1 MSKDAVKQAAKK
13 NQNVLQRVITA
24 LAEIFAPLIP
34 AIITGGLILGFR
46 NCIDSLYLFE
56 NGTKTLCDI
65 SQFWA
70 GIDSF
75 LWLIGEAVFHMLPVG
90 ICWSVTKKMGTTQML
105 GIVLGL
111 TLVSGQLLN
120 AYVVAGTAAADIPK
134 WNFGGFQVNMIG
146 YQGQVIPAILAAFT
160 LVYLEKFFRR
170 ITPQVISMI
179 VVPFC
184 SLLLSVMAAHF
195 VLGPIG
201 WKIGAAISALVFA
214 GITGTFKVVFGA
226 VFGAVYAPL
235 VITGLHH
242 MSNAIDLQLIADYGG
257 TMLWPMIALSNI
269 AQGSAVLGM
278 VWLQRK
284 DPEAQ
289 EVNIPACISCYLG
302 VTEPAIFGVNLKKGF
317 PFVCGMIGSGV
328 AAVVCVATGTTANA
342 IGVGGIPGIL
352 SIQPQFMASFAVCMV
367 IAFAVPFLLTTVA
380 GRKGLLADK
389 VNETAGPAEI
399 ASGSGADAGLAAGVT
414 ASVMCENEAGQR
426 VDKEASQRADKEA
439 NEADKTA
446 YKIADKA
453 VSGKLTAF
461 LSGKAIPLKEVKDGV
476 FSEGILGDGMAI
488 IPETETLYAPA
499 DAEIAALMPDSRHA
513 CGLKL
518 ENGMEVL
525 LHIGID
531 TVSMNGDG
539 FEYLVQEGQKVR
551 AGAPLIKF
559 DRAKIKAAGHRDVTI
574 CIISSKGNAQ
584 DIQFHTGMNVIENE
598 TAVAVFR

>member
-1 MSKDAVKQAAKK
+1 M
-13 NQNVLQRVITA
+13 
-24 LAEIFAPLIP
+24 
-34 AIITGGLILGFR
+34 
-46 NCIDSLYLFE
+46 
-56 NGTKTLCDI
+56 
-65 SQFWA
+65 
-70 GIDSF
+70 
-75 LWLIGEAVFHMLPVG
+75 
-90 ICWSVTKKMGTTQML
+90 
-105 GIVLGL
+105 
-111 TLVSGQLLN
+111 
-120 AYVVAGTAAADIPK
+120 
-134 WNFGGFQVNMIG
+134 
-146 YQGQVIPAILAAFT
+146 
-160 LVYLEKFFRR
+160 
-170 ITPQVISMI
+170 
-179 VVPFC
+179 
-184 SLLLSVMAAHF
+184 
-195 VLGPIG
+195 
-201 WKIGAAISALVFA
+201 
-214 GITGTFKVVFGA
+214 
-226 VFGAVYAPL
+226 
-235 VITGLHH
+235 
-242 MSNAIDLQLIADYGG
+242 
-257 TMLWPMIALSNI
+257 
-269 AQGSAVLGM
+269 
-278 VWLQRK
+278 
-284 DPEAQ
+284 
-289 EVNIPACISCYLG
+289 
-302 VTEPAIFGVNLKKGF
+302 
-317 PFVCGMIGSGV
+317 
-328 AAVVCVATGTTANA
+328 VCVATGTTANA

-574 CIISSKGNAQ
+574 CIISRKRHAL
-584 DIQFHTGMNVIENE
+584 DI
-598 TAVAVFR
+598 